1 MELNLA
7 LIVKIN
13 HQKWSLTNQRCGYG
27 NCDSSRER
35 YREDGL
41 NFWWSSEVHSGW
53 LSANEGHS
61 QMQGNA
67 GKLMC
72 CRFTCDYATECATVA
87 LRGPEPSGARGLQ
100 QTSAPCERVLTSCNR
115 KCDHRGHPAT
125 DAEHEKNAL
134 GVEMSCE
141 QLGSTTEHLR
151 GVIDSL
157 SMLLKAR
164 GSFKLCWFFC
174 CCCFFPLSCWC
185 LRPQFLKILEVDR
198 QQWTFRGR
206 LAC

>member
-1 MELNLA
+1 
-7 LIVKIN
+7 
-13 HQKWSLTNQRCGYG
+13 
-27 NCDSSRER
+27 
-35 YREDGL
+35 
-41 NFWWSSEVHSGW
+41 
-53 LSANEGHS
+53 
-61 QMQGNA
+61 MQGSA
-67 GKLMC
+67 GELMC

-87 LRGPEPSGARGLQ
+87 LRGPEPAGARGLQ
-100 QTSAPCERVLTSCNR
+100 QTSAPCERVSTSCNR

-164 GSFKLCWFFC
+164 GSFRLCWFFC
-174 CCCFFPLSCWC
+174 CFFSL
-185 LRPQFLKILEVDR
+185 FLLVFAASISKNS
-198 QQWTFRGR
+198 
-206 LAC
+206 